1 MEELTIQGYHAF
13 AYVLTP
19 DTTACYRFGMPLG
32 EQYMEKQDEISYGT
46 PDIQTFICAT
56 QYFQNQKAARENTA
70 REDVPMEDA
79 ARGDTAGG
87 NVSREDAFEE
97 NTTNKDSTSLLK
109 AQSQQS

>member
-19 DTTACYRFGMPLG
+19 DTTACYRFGTPLG
-32 EQYMEKQDEISYGT
+32 EQYMEKQDEISYGM
-46 PDIQTFICAT
+46 PDIQTFIRVT
-56 QYFQNQKAARENTA
+56 QYFQNQKAARENAA

-79 ARGDTAGG
+79 ARGDAAGG
-87 NVSREDAFEE
+87 DVSREDASEE
-97 NTTNKDSTSLLK
+97 NTTNEDSTLLLK